1 MALLELKNVRR
12 IYKTKNVTTTALKEI
27 NFTAEVSLPHLISQQ
42 LVQLFLM
49 AKISVISKI
58 MKSLSL
64 EEMNLALYFRISIC
78 SISSLTETI
87 STCPLFFLTKMNQ
100 S

>member
-1 MALLELKNVRR
+1 MALLELK
-12 IYKTKNVTTTALKEI
+12 K
-27 NFTAEVSLPHLISQQ
+27 
-42 LVQLFLM
+42 VQLFLM

-78 SISSLTETI
+78 SISFLTETI
-87 STCPLFFLTKMNQ
+87 STCPLFFLMKMNQ